1 MSCST
6 APGSA
11 SCQKGLAMQDALM
24 VALPAGLGGG
34 LLAAATPELAAAAQT
49 VLAGCQSA
57 AILCLNQAGILT
69 AEVATPGGVGAAL
82 NTTVQNVQQARQ
94 TQDGRLQA
102 LGGVKAALSGI
113 QAAQALDLNNA
124 QQAAQQA
131 GSGENAPAAFGV
143 TASVGS
149 QSSKSEQKTESHTVS
164 GSSLNAGHD
173 IRISA
178 TGDGQGH
185 GGDILVQGSQA
196 KAAHDIYLDAQ
207 RDIQLLS
214 ALNTETLSGKNSSH
228 GGSVG
233 VGINVGQNTGITV
246 SASVNTAKGH
256 ENGTTLTH
264 TNTTLDA
271 GHHVTLNAGR
281 DATLKGAQ
289 VSGEKITADVKRN
302 LTLQS
307 EQGSDH
313 YDSKQQSAS
322 AGASYTWGAGGP
334 SASVSLSQDKIHS
347 NFDSVKDQ
355 TGLFAGKEGFD
366 VTTGQ
371 HTQLDGAVIASTA
384 DTTKNRL
391 DTGTLGF
398 SDIHNQADFS
408 AQHQGISA
416 GTGGSTGSQL
426 LTNMATNTLS
436 GVNKSGHDS
445 STTHAAVSDGSLIIR
460 DSAGQKQDISTLSRD
475 TDHAASGLSPIFDKE
490 KVQRQLQQAQMV
502 SDISSQVL
510 DIYNTNEAISATRQA
525 TKDMQDASVREKART
540 QAEKELKAEKD
551 KHPSL
556 TIDEETI
563 TKRAYQNLYNKALE
577 KNEARVGDPMR
588 QAVTASVAVLS
599 GLAGGDIKAALANGA
614 APYLATGLKLITGR
628 DDPSDEQMAV
638 RLLGHAI
645 IGGVVAELNGA
656 PVAGGAAGAVTGE
669 VAAITISKLYF
680 GKPPSE
686 LNESEREQLSGMS
699 TVAAALAGSLASDS
713 SAGIIAGAQAGK
725 NAIENNY
732 LSYDEAHAFDKEM
745 TACRKSGRVCGDI
758 QNKYAVIS
766 ADNRQKLHIDV
777 AADPLTALS
786 GEDKWNIEGGLS
798 AAGRPDWLYGS
809 LENQDVKNYVT
820 EGNSYD
826 LNYLNSNTSKGDKA
840 LAFFGEPE
848 NYWGTVAGAGS
859 LLTSSATLTEKV
871 ISAGLSYGANGLVQ
885 LSTGNTGDKF
895 DYLSFMMSGLTGA
908 GTAGKG
914 YYANQLLGA
923 GNAYMTSQIEGQDST
938 ASVVGSMAGTGIGY
952 NAGAAITNKFESQYI
967 KNQLGM
973 DASKYSLKYSEKAVA
988 PRIYQGGEMS
998 PLPGTF
1004 GGFVGSL
1011 TSEGANSVIQKEV
1024 DGGKK

>member
-1 MSCST
+1 MSRVCHT
-6 APGSA
+6 A
-11 SCQKGLAMQDALM
+11 
-24 VALPAGLGGG
+24 
-34 LLAAATPELAAAAQT
+34 T
-49 VLAGCQSA
+49 
-57 AILCLNQAGILT
+57 
-69 AEVATPGGVGAAL
+69 
-82 NTTVQNVQQARQ
+82 
-94 TQDGRLQA
+94 
-102 LGGVKAALSGI
+102 
-113 QAAQALDLNNA
+113 
-124 QQAAQQA
+124 
-131 GSGENAPAAFGV
+131 
-143 TASVGS
+143 
-149 QSSKSEQKTESHTVS
+149 
-164 GSSLNAGHD
+164 
-173 IRISA
+173 
-178 TGDGQGH
+178 
-185 GGDILVQGSQA
+185 
-196 KAAHDIYLDAQ
+196 
-207 RDIQLLS
+207 
-214 ALNTETLSGKNSSH
+214 
-228 GGSVG
+228 G

-256 ENGTTLTH
+256 ENGTTLTRA
-264 TNTTLDA
+264 NTTLDA

-307 EQGSDH
+307 EQDSDH

-384 DTTKNRL
+384 DKTKNRL

-475 TDHAASGLSPIFDKE
+475 TDHAANGLSPIFDKE

-563 TKRAYQNLYNKALE
+563 TKRAYQNLYNQALE

-699 TVAAALAGSLASDS
+699 TVAAVLAGSLASDS

-725 NAIENNY
+725 NVVENNF
-732 LSYDEAHAFDKEM
+732 LSQGRPKDFTEQLKGCNGDPSCEQSVRKDMAKESAENILKLKSCWDAGDAACVAETRSKIELDEKAYTEL
-745 TACRKSGRVCGDI
+745 
-758 QNKYAVIS
+758 
-766 ADNRQKLHIDV
+766 RQQD
-777 AADPLTALS
+777 DM
-786 GEDKWNIEGGLS
+786 
-798 AAGRPDWLYGS
+798 AGRAYEDSAKWYADIIDQCAGKCDWLEASLLKTGADGLGNLVYG
-809 LENQDVKNYVT
+809 
-820 EGNSYD
+820 
-826 LNYLNSNTSKGDKA
+826 A
-840 LAFFGEPE
+840 L
-848 NYWGTVAGAGS
+848 GAGS
-859 LLTSSATLTEKV
+859 LPKPGQTVSANDLKVANEISKDIASVGKQTDIGFAAKQTKKSAGQIVIKNINQSEAIENLSANGYIKSVSKDGSVTVMTKGEKV
-871 ISAGLSYGANGLVQ
+871 YRFYPS
-885 LSTGNTGDKF
+885 STGGGI
-895 DYLSFMMSGLTGA
+895 SGAESGVP
-908 GTAGKG
+908 
-914 YYANQLLGA
+914 
-923 GNAYMTSQIEGQDST
+923 S
-938 ASVVGSMAGTGIGY
+938 ASVSVNGKI
-952 NAGAAITNKFESQYI
+952 I
-967 KNQLGM
+967 
-973 DASKYSLKYSEKAVA
+973 SKLRF
-988 PRIYQGGEMS
+988 PGE
-998 PLPGTF
+998 
-1004 GGFVGSL
+1004 
-1011 TSEGANSVIQKEV
+1011 
-1024 DGGKK
+1024 